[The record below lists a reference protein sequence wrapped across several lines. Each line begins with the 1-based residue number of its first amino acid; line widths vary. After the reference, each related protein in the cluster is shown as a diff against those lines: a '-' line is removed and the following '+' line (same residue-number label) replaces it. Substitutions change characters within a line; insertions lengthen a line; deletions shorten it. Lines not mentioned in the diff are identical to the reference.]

1 MSALDLNDNSDVG
14 SESVIFLSLE
24 DVVVVVVVES
34 SSSKSERLM
43 MKMFE
48 WFLFS
53 AIVEEMIGL

>member
-24 DVVVVVVVES
+24 DVVVVVVES

>member
-14 SESVIFLSLE
+14 SESVMFLSLE
-24 DVVVVVVVES
+24 ELENVVRVES

>member
-1 MSALDLNDNSDVG
+1 
-14 SESVIFLSLE
+14 LE
-24 DVVVVVVVES
+24 NVVRVES